1 MRSSSL
7 KGMRLLAQSARLRGL
22 VTRELVGA
30 FGALG
35 VALVLFTRWS
45 TEAGMTRDEAI
56 YVYAGQQLIHGIP
69 PYSSIFDPKTPGAS
83 LLTGLA
89 AAAARLGHWDDL
101 HSMRLL
107 FFAFACL
114 TVVAVYLLASML
126 WRSQLAGIAAAVVF
140 ASFKGFAVDAM
151 TGPDAKTPGILMA
164 VLCLAL
170 LVRGK
175 WFSAGLAGSLAFLV
189 WQPLGIYAAVAVA
202 GAAFIPATGERR
214 RAVLRAAAGAVIPVL
229 LVAGYFVLVG
239 ALGNFL
245 QATVVFPTSGIARP
259 PESLGDRLRVIADI
273 VSVYYEVY
281 FWVGLILLAAV
292 VAWHLAVGRT
302 EPRTAL
308 RHPLVWAVLPTWLA
322 LTLFSASD
330 FQGPPDLYPL
340 LPYAALGFG
349 GTAAVLADR
358 FSRPKVNRSIVAAV
372 LACALALTVVSA
384 ITFGT
389 QGAKA
394 IGLTRQLETACTI
407 DRTVGPHGTLMSLGD
422 PRPLAMTHR
431 HSPSRFIYLGSGIAK
446 WHVSQL
452 PGHLRGWER
461 DIRAANPTVIVVKG
475 WQSTLHPPL
484 RYQMETWLASVYQPA
499 RIGSTQLYLAP
510 GAAGLAASR
519 GVLVRRFA
527 GDQPLHLAAGPQ
539 MDRC

>member
-1 MRSSSL
+1 
-7 KGMRLLAQSARLRGL
+7 
-22 VTRELVGA
+22 
-30 FGALG
+30 
-35 VALVLFTRWS
+35 
-45 TEAGMTRDEAI
+45 
-56 YVYAGQQLIHGIP
+56 
-69 PYSSIFDPKTPGAS
+69 
-83 LLTGLA
+83 
-89 AAAARLGHWDDL
+89 
-101 HSMRLL
+101 
-107 FFAFACL
+107 
-114 TVVAVYLLASML
+114 
-126 WRSQLAGIAAAVVF
+126 
-140 ASFKGFAVDAM
+140 
-151 TGPDAKTPGILMA
+151 
-164 VLCLAL
+164 
-170 LVRGK
+170 
-175 WFSAGLAGSLAFLV
+175 
-189 WQPLGIYAAVAVA
+189 
-202 GAAFIPATGERR
+202 
-214 RAVLRAAAGAVIPVL
+214 
-229 LVAGYFVLVG
+229 
-239 ALGNFL
+239 
-245 QATVVFPTSGIARP
+245 VFPTSGIARP

-394 IGLTRQLETACTI
+394 TGLTRQLETACTI

-461 DIRAANPTVIVVKG
+461 DVRAANPTVIVVKG